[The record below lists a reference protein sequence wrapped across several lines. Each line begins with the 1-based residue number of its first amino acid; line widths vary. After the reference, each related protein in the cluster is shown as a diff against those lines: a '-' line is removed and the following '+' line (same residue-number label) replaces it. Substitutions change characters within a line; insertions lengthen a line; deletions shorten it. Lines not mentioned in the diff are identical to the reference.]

1 MYNCFCLRNISDI
14 IKIFY
19 LNKIKN
25 VIVESVKVSFTNLHL
40 LSGYL
45 KLDFAL
51 NLLSRMTVE
60 TEELSKGT
68 YRT

>member
-1 MYNCFCLRNISDI
+1 MPLSKAF
-14 IKIFY
+14 
-19 LNKIKN
+19 
-25 VIVESVKVSFTNLHL
+25 VKVSFTNLHL